1 MPTVESGLEFL
12 RGTAV
17 DEIAAS
23 ASRLMHSLET
33 NAPARNRAEQAAKAR
48 ASRGGAL
55 RRPNGVT
62 GGGREGESSTMG
74 DKPRHLL
81 DGYKVLDFTHFVAG
95 PTTTRLMA
103 GMGAEIIKVEIAP
116 HGDRAREFDYIRDR
130 RSAFFVQQNRG
141 KSSLCVDLRKPEGVE
156 LIKRLVP
163 KMDVVVEN
171 FAPGVIGSMGLGY
184 EVLKSLNPSIVMCS
198 ISALGQTGPLAQDAG
213 FDFIGQA
220 YAGITSLIGEEEG
233 PPYMPMVAIGDVS
246 AGAHAMGAIACAL
259 LYREKTGEGQ
269 YIDISLLDSYFHCHT
284 IGVQLYSASNGT
296 REMKAS
302 GLHHSL
308 ACPAGVFR
316 GHRWWIII
324 LAMTDKQ
331 WLSVCAAIGRPEL
344 GADPRY
350 ARARDRARHRGEIIR
365 IIEDWLAAM
374 PSDEASVEA
383 LRGQRVPVAPILS
396 VKEAMEHPHL
406 IARGS
411 VRTVTDPILGE
422 FKIPGFPL
430 RFSGFP
436 AELEFDAPLL
446 GQHNAPVLEKY
457 LGIDAGRVAALE
469 ASGVLHR
476 AGH

>member
-1 MPTVESGLEFL
+1 MPE
-12 RGTAV
+12 
-17 DEIAAS
+17 
-23 ASRLMHSLET
+23 
-33 NAPARNRAEQAAKAR
+33 
-48 ASRGGAL
+48 
-55 RRPNGVT
+55 
-62 GGGREGESSTMG
+62 
-74 DKPRHLL
+74 KPRHLL

-103 GMGAEIIKVEIAP
+103 GMGAEIIKVEFAP
-116 HGDRAREFDYIRDR
+116 HGDHAREFDYIRDK

-141 KSSLCVDLRKPEGVE
+141 KQSVCVDLRKPEGLEIV
-156 LIKRLVP
+156 RGLVP
-163 KMDVVVEN
+163 KVDVVVEN
-171 FAPGVIGSMGLGY
+171 FAPGVITRMGLGY
-184 EVLKSLNPSIVMCS
+184 DVLKALNPGLVMCS
-198 ISALGQTGPLAQDAG
+198 ISALGQTGPLANDPG

-284 IGVQLYSASNGT
+284 LGLQLYSASKGKM
-296 REMKAS
+296 EMKAS

-316 GHRWWIII
+316 GKKWWIII

-331 WLSVCAAIGRPEL
+331 WVSVCEAMGRTDLAQDE
-344 GADPRY
+344 RY
-350 ARARDRARHRGEIIR
+350 LHRGGRAKDRVNIVK
-365 IIEDWLAAM
+365 IIEDWLAAS

-383 LRGQRVPVAPILS
+383 LRRERVPVAPILS
-396 VKEAMEHPHL
+396 VREAMEHPHL
-406 IARGS
+406 IERGS
-411 VRTVTDPILGE
+411 VRSVTDPILGE

-436 AELEFDAPLL
+436 DEMEFDAPML
-446 GQHNAPVLEKY
+446 GEHNAAVLEKY
-457 LGIDAGRVAALE
+457 LGYNAARVAELE
-469 ASGVLHR
+469 KAGVLHH
-476 AGH
+476 APH